1 MTAPLFHDS
10 CKEEDP
16 EIPIFYVRYAA
27 ANFVF
32 RSSISYIITGNRIS
46 SAALRILLIVST
58 QPSSRRLSTLLINA
72 HSDGSLKLW
81 SNLVPA
87 LFQVPHYY

>member
-1 MTAPLFHDS
+1 MTAPLFRYS

-27 ANFVF
+27 ANFAF
-32 RSSISYIITGNRIS
+32 HNSISYIITGNRIFS
-46 SAALRILLIVST
+46 VVLRILLIVST
-58 QPSSRRLSTLLINA
+58 QPSSRGLSTLLINA
-72 HSDGSLKLW
+72 HSDGSLILW